1 MADDDRRGSRI
12 LGAIVLLLGLALLA
26 LVAAADI
33 GGTPAL
39 EALALRLGLATAP
52 LLEAFGVALSLT
64 GGWLV
69 WRTRRRGQP

>member
-1 MADDDRRGSRI
+1 MRGAGI
-12 LGAIVLLLGLALLA
+12 LGVVLLLIGLALLA

-39 EALALRLGLATAP
+39 EALAIRLGLATAP
-52 LLEAFGVALSLT
+52 LLEGFGIALSLT

-69 WRTRRRGQP
+69 LRARRGQP